1 MAPSVFDGAP
11 LSLPHPV
18 FDLGE
23 GLFDRVE
30 VGRVSR
36 QVPGPGA
43 SSLDHLPDSFRLV
56 ASELVENDDVA
67 FAQGWQEKVLHI
79 GAEAFAVDRAV
90 EDAGCRELV
99 MAERA
104 EECEGTPVT
113 VRGEAAQACALGAL
127 APQRGH
133 VGLDPSLI
141 DEDEPAR
148 IKSGLAVKHHL
159 MEEPSIRLAPRNVSW
174 SLIFPR
180 AGVSGSAVRRKRC
193 RSR

>member
-1 MAPSVFDGAP
+1 MDEVADVAPSVFDGAL

-30 VGRVSR
+30 VGRVWR
-36 QVPGPGA
+36 QVPEPGA

-56 ASELVENDDVA
+56 ASEIVENDDVA
-67 FAQGWQEKVLHI
+67 FAQGWQEKVLYI
-79 GAEAFAVDRAV
+79 SAEAFTVDRAV

-99 MAERA
+99 MAERT
-104 EECEGTPVT
+104 EKCEGTPVT
-113 VRGEAAQACALGAL
+113 VRGEAAQACPFGTP

-133 VGLDPSLI
+133 VGLDPGLV

-148 IKSGLAVKHHL
+148 IEPGLPGSPTLTPTRDVGA
-159 MEEPSIRLAPRNVSW
+159 
-174 SLIFPR
+174 SLFE
-180 AGVSGSAVRRKRC
+180 SEQC
-193 RSR
+193 FF